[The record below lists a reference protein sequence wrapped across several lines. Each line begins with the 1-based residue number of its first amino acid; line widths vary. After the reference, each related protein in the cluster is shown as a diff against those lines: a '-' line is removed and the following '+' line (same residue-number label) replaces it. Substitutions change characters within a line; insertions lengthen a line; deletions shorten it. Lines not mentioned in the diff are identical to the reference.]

1 MGESPRRPPKVKG
14 LREPSESLRQKDRG
28 PEGVLESPIRWIGAD
43 GVTLSGLGQGG
54 KSDAHPRYRGY
65 SRVARFTP
73 HTEADVQEML
83 EAIGVSALDDLFAD
97 VSPKFEGELDLPSVL
112 SEYEALRE
120 VGSLARENVYGLP
133 IFLGAGAYDRIV
145 PSAIGAII
153 SRGEYL
159 TCYTPYQPEISQGTL
174 QSIFEFQSMIS
185 ELTGLEISNAS
196 VYDGANAVVEAALM
210 TARLTKRDPKVAVS
224 AGLNPR
230 YRGVMETYRVEVV
243 DLPFEDGTTDFS
255 GVPDDVSGVFVQS
268 PNFFGAVEDM
278 EAASEAAHAVE
289 ALSVAVCDPISL
301 SILEAPGNL
310 GADVAVGE
318 AQPLGMPLMFGG
330 PYAGYM
336 ATKEE
341 YVRQLP
347 GRITGET
354 IDEDGKLAYV
364 LTLRGREQDIRRA
377 RANSNICTNQALTA
391 LVATVYTALMGPQG
405 LREVAEL
412 SVSKAHYFAERLQAS
427 DFGLRYPEAPFLW
440 EFAVELPDV
449 ARTNEALLDAGIV
462 GGLDLGDGAMLVAV
476 TEKRTREELDAFVE
490 VVADAV

>member
-1 MGESPRRPPKVKG
+1 MLGAV
-14 LREPSESLRQKDRG
+14 
-28 PEGVLESPIRWIGAD
+28 GVE
-43 GVTLSGLGQGG
+43 T
-54 KSDAHPRYRGY
+54 
-65 SRVARFTP
+65 
-73 HTEADVQEML
+73 
-83 EAIGVSALDDLFAD
+83 LDDLFAD
-97 VSPKFEGELDLPSVL
+97 VHPRYEGELDLPPAL

-120 VGSLARENVYGLP
+120 VDALAKENVSGIP

-153 SRGEYL
+153 SRGEFL
-159 TCYTPYQPEISQGTL
+159 TSYTPYQPEISQGTL

-210 TARLTKRDPKVAVS
+210 TARLTKKDPKVAVS

-230 YRGVMETYRVEVV
+230 YREVIETYRVEVV
-243 DLPFEDGTTDFS
+243 DLPFENGTTDFS
-255 GVPDDVSGVFVQS
+255 NLPDVSGVFVQS
-268 PNFFGAVEDM
+268 PNFFGVVEDIG
-278 EAASEAAHAVE
+278 AASEAAHGID
-289 ALSVAVCDPISL
+289 ALCVAVCDPISL
-301 SILEAPGNL
+301 SVLEAPGNL

-318 AQPLGMPLMFGG
+318 AQPLGMPLIFGG

-336 ATKEE
+336 ATREDF
-341 YVRQLP
+341 VRQLP

-354 IDEDGKLAYV
+354 IDKDGKLAYV

-391 LVATVYTALMGPQG
+391 LAATVYTALMGPEG

-412 SVSKAHYFAERLQAS
+412 SISKAHYLAERLQAS
-427 DFGLRYPEAPFLW
+427 GFGLRFPDAPFLW
-440 EFAVELPDV
+440 EFAVELPNV
-449 ARTNEALLDAGIV
+449 HRANEALLEAGIV
-462 GGLDLGDGAMLVAV
+462 GGLDLGNGAMLVAV

-490 VVADAV
+490 VVADAL

>member
-1 MGESPRRPPKVKG
+1 M
-14 LREPSESLRQKDRG
+14 
-28 PEGVLESPIRWIGAD
+28 
-43 GVTLSGLGQGG
+43 
-54 KSDAHPRYRGY
+54 
-65 SRVARFTP
+65 ARFTP
-73 HTEADVQEML
+73 HTEADIQEML
-83 EAIGVSALDDLFAD
+83 EAIGVETLDDLFPD
-97 VSPKFEGELDLPSVL
+97 VSPKYEGELDLPEAL

-120 VGSLARENVYGLP
+120 VDSLAKVNVAGLP

-196 VYDGANAVVEAALM
+196 VYDGANSVAEAALM

-230 YRGVMETYRVEVV
+230 YREVMETYRVELVE
-243 DLPFEDGTTDFS
+243 LPFENGTTDFS
-255 GVPDDVSGVFVQS
+255 DVPDDVSGVFVQS
-268 PNFFGAVEDM
+268 PNFFGVVEDVG
-278 EAASEAAHAVE
+278 AASEAAQAVE
-289 ALSVAVCDPISL
+289 ALLVAVCDPISL

-341 YVRQLP
+341 FVRQLP

-354 IDEDGKLAYV
+354 IDKDGKLAYV

-391 LVATVYTALMGPQG
+391 LAATVYTALMGPEG

-412 SVSKAHYFAERLQAS
+412 SISKAHYLAEKLNEA
-427 DFGLRYPEAPFLW
+427 GVKLRYPDAPFLW

-449 ARTNEALLDAGIV
+449 ARVNGALLDAGMV
-462 GGLDLGDGAMLVAV
+462 GGLDLGDGALLVAV
-476 TEKRTREELDAFVE
+476 TEKRTKNELDAFVE

>member
-1 MGESPRRPPKVKG
+1 MLGAV
-14 LREPSESLRQKDRG
+14 
-28 PEGVLESPIRWIGAD
+28 GVE
-43 GVTLSGLGQGG
+43 T
-54 KSDAHPRYRGY
+54 
-65 SRVARFTP
+65 
-73 HTEADVQEML
+73 
-83 EAIGVSALDDLFAD
+83 LDDLFAD
-97 VSPKFEGELDLPSVL
+97 VHPRYEGELDLPPAL

-120 VGSLARENVYGLP
+120 VDALAKDNVSGLP

-153 SRGEYL
+153 SRGEFL
-159 TCYTPYQPEISQGTL
+159 TSYTPYQPEISQGTL

-210 TARLTKRDPKVAVS
+210 TARLTKKDPKVAVS

-230 YRGVMETYRVEVV
+230 YREVIETYRVEVV
-243 DLPFEDGTTDFS
+243 DLPFENGTTDFS
-255 GVPDDVSGVFVQS
+255 NLPDVSGVFVQS
-268 PNFFGAVEDM
+268 PNFFGVVEAIG
-278 EAASEAAHAVE
+278 AASEAAHGVD
-289 ALSVAVCDPISL
+289 ALCVAVCDPISL
-301 SILEAPGNL
+301 SVLEAPGNL

-318 AQPLGMPLMFGG
+318 AQPLGMPLTFGG

-336 ATKEE
+336 ATREDF
-341 YVRQLP
+341 VRQLP

-354 IDEDGKLAYV
+354 IDKDGKLAYV

-391 LVATVYTALMGPQG
+391 LAATVYTALMGPEG

-412 SVSKAHYFAERLQAS
+412 SISKAHYLAERLQAS
-427 DFGLRYPEAPFLW
+427 GFGLRFPDAPFLW

-449 ARTNEALLDAGIV
+449 QSANEALLEAGIV
-462 GGLDLGDGAMLVAV
+462 GGLDLGNGAMLVAV

-490 VVADAV
+490 VVADAL